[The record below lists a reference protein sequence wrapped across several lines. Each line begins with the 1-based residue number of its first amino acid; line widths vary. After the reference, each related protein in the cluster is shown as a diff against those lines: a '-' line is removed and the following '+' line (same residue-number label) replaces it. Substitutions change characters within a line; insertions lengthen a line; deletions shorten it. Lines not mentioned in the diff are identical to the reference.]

1 MSRGA
6 PPLDLDRLWNMVKY
20 EVLSSP
26 LGVLCT
32 PVVVTLDMLT
42 QQIRICR
49 ETFERRERQ
58 GDVPSAQL
66 EAWRARLEQM
76 EWEHVRRLE
85 RNGRG
90 DDPFVLW
97 KKGEAPSA

>member
-1 MSRGA
+1 MEIRK
-6 PPLDLDRLWNMVKY
+6 LWNRVKY
-20 EVLSSP
+20 EVLASP
-26 LGVLCT
+26 LGILFT

-42 QQIRICR
+42 QQLHECR
-49 ETFERRERQ
+49 ATFEEHEKSGEVSREKL
-58 GDVPSAQL
+58 D
-66 EAWRARLEQM
+66 EWRSQLEQM

-97 KKGEAPSA
+97 KKGLCPPH